1 MAKVS
6 VKIKGLKE
14 VEKLLGKQGQQ
25 RLLREI
31 SEEMEAKAQ
40 EVRTKAVQKAPVDT
54 GLMRAGIDVEG
65 KDLRWVIYTVAEYA
79 GYVEFGTKTKVQVPP
94 EMKEEAEKF
103 RGGKGSY
110 GDFKQAIADWMRRK
124 GIPEEALWPIMAKI
138 MGQGIEPQP
147 FMWPAFKEGTKGIE
161 KDIDAVIQRYLDNQ

>member
-1 MAKVS
+1 MAKIN

-31 SEEMEAKAQ
+31 SEEMEIKAQ

-54 GLMRAGIDVEG
+54 GLVRAGIDVEG

-79 GYVEFGTKTKVQVPP
+79 GYVEFGTKGKVSIPP
-94 EMKEEAEKF
+94 EMKEEADKF
-103 RGGKGSY
+103 RGDKGTY
-110 GDFKQAIADWMRRK
+110 AEFKQAIDEWMRRK
-124 GIPEEALWPIMAKI
+124 GIPEDALWPIMAKI

-147 FMWPAFKEGTKGIE
+147 FMWPAFQEGTKGIE
-161 KDIDAVIQRYLDNQ
+161 KDIDAVIQRYLDKQ

>member
-31 SEEMEAKAQ
+31 SEEMEVKAE
-40 EVRTKAVQKAPVDT
+40 EVRALAVNKAPVDT
-54 GLMRAGIDVEG
+54 GLVRAGIDVEG

-79 GYVEFGTKTKVQVPP
+79 GYVEFGTKGKVSIPP
-94 EMKEEAEKF
+94 EMEDEAEKF
-103 RGGKGSY
+103 RGGRGSY

-124 GIPEEALWPIMAKI
+124 GIPEDALWPIMAKI

-147 FMWPAFKEGTKGIE
+147 FMYPSFQEGTKGIE
-161 KDIDAVIQRYLDNQ
+161 KDIDAVIQRYLDKK

>member
-14 VEKLLGKQGQQ
+14 VEKLFGKQGVAAIKS
-25 RLLREI
+25 EI
-31 SEEMEAKAQ
+31 SEEMEVKSQ

-54 GLMRAGIDVEG
+54 GLVRAGIDVEG

-79 GYVEFGTKTKVQVPP
+79 GYVEFGTKTKVDVPP
-94 EMKEEAEKF
+94 EMQEEADKF

-110 GDFKQAIADWMRRK
+110 GDFKKAIAEWMRRK
-124 GIPEEALWPIMAKI
+124 GIPEDALWPIMAKI
-138 MGQGIEPQP
+138 MGQGIDPQP
-147 FMWPAFKEGTKGIE
+147 FMWPAFQEGTKGIE
-161 KDIDAVIQRYLDNQ
+161 KDIDAVIQRYLDKQ

>member
-14 VEKLLGKQGQQ
+14 VERLFGKAGVDAIK
-25 RLLREI
+25 REI
-31 SEEMEAKAQ
+31 SEEMEVKAQ
-40 EVRTKAVQKAPVDT
+40 EVRTKAVMKAPVDT
-54 GLMRAGIDVEG
+54 GLVRAGIEVEG
-65 KDLRWVIYTVAEYA
+65 KDLRWVIYTVADYA
-79 GYVEFGTKTKVQVPP
+79 GYVEFGTKSKVDVPP
-94 EMKEEAEKF
+94 EMKEEADKF
-103 RGGKGSY
+103 RSGRGSY

-147 FMWPAFKEGTKGIE
+147 FMWPAFQEGTKGIE
-161 KDIDAVIQRYLDNQ
+161 KDIDAVIQRYLDKQ

>member
-1 MAKVS
+1 MAKVN
-6 VKIKGLKE
+6 VKIKGLDK

-31 SEEMEAKAQ
+31 SEEMEVKAE

-54 GLMRAGIDVEG
+54 GLVRAGIEVSG

-79 GYVEFGTKTKVQVPP
+79 GYVEFGTKGKVSIPP

-103 RGGKGSY
+103 RSGRGSY

-124 GIPEEALWPIMAKI
+124 GIPEDALWPIMAKI

-147 FMWPAFKEGTKGIE
+147 FMWPAFQEGTKGIE
-161 KDIDAVIQRYLDNQ
+161 KDIDAVIQRYLDKQ

>member
-1 MAKVS
+1 MAKLA

-31 SEEMEAKAQ
+31 SEEMEVKAQ

-54 GLMRAGIDVEG
+54 GLLRAGIEVEG

-79 GYVEFGTKTKVQVPP
+79 GYVEFGTKTKVNVPP
-94 EMKEEAEKF
+94 EMQEEADKF

-110 GDFKQAIADWMRRK
+110 EDFKAAIADWMRRK

-147 FMWPAFKEGTKGIE
+147 FMWPAFKEGTKDIE
-161 KDIDAVIQRYLDNQ
+161 KDIDAVIQRYLDKQ

>member
-1 MAKVS
+1 MAKVN

-31 SEEMEAKAQ
+31 SEEMEVKAQ

-54 GLMRAGIDVEG
+54 GLVRAGIDVEG

-79 GYVEFGTKTKVQVPP
+79 GYVEFGTKTKVDVPP
-94 EMKEEAEKF
+94 EMKEEADKF

-110 GDFKQAIADWMRRK
+110 GEFRQAIAEWMRRK

-138 MGQGIEPQP
+138 MGQGIDPQP
-147 FMWPAFKEGTKGIE
+147 FMWPAFQEGTKGIE
-161 KDIDAVIQRYLDNQ
+161 K

>member
-14 VEKLLGKQGQQ
+14 VERLFGKAGVDAIK
-25 RLLREI
+25 REI
-31 SEEMEAKAQ
+31 SEEMEVKAQ
-40 EVRTKAVQKAPVDT
+40 EVRTKAVMKAPVDT
-54 GLMRAGIDVEG
+54 GLVRAGIEVEG
-65 KDLRWVIYTVAEYA
+65 KDLRWVIYTVADYA
-79 GYVEFGTKTKVQVPP
+79 GYVEFGTKSKVDVPS
-94 EMKEEAEKF
+94 EMKEEADKF
-103 RGGKGSY
+103 RSGRGSY

-147 FMWPAFKEGTKGIE
+147 FMWPAFQEGTKGIE
-161 KDIDAVIQRYLDNQ
+161 KDIDAVIQRYLDKQ